1 MNRREQTPRSW
12 FWRWF
17 LNSKVVT
24 GLLVLLLILCNTFVF
39 TKVAYLL
46 TPFLE
51 FLAIVGLPII
61 MSGILYYLMNPV
73 VDFLEKKGV
82 KRVYSI
88 LGLFVFVIGL
98 IVWGVVVIIPKI
110 EEQTISFMDN
120 FPSYVKVVET
130 SVDDFLSSPIFSQ
143 VQDQLEASWDKVL
156 SSVTNVIQTISKS
169 TFQNLGSFF
178 GALAS
183 VFVAIITM
191 PFILFYLLRDGKQLA
206 PYSVRVLPTKWRQPT
221 LKVLND
227 MNQQVS
233 SYIRGQLTV
242 AFLVGVMFTIGFSI
256 IGLDY
261 AVTIGIVAG
270 FLNLIPYLG
279 SFLAMIPVV
288 FLGIVGGPALLVK
301 IGIFFVIE
309 QTLEGRFISPLI
321 LGSQLSIHP
330 ITILF
335 VLLTSGKF
343 FGLTG
348 VILGI
353 PLYAAG
359 KVLIQAIFDWYKD
372 ISDLYET
379 PIEPEPLALAEP
391 EEEI

>member
-1 MNRREQTPRSW
+1 MNLREQTPRSW

-191 PFILFYLLRDGKQLA
+191 PFILFYLLRDG
-206 PYSVRVLPTKWRQPT
+206 
-221 LKVLND
+221 
-227 MNQQVS
+227 
-233 SYIRGQLTV
+233 
-242 AFLVGVMFTIGFSI
+242 
-256 IGLDY
+256 
-261 AVTIGIVAG
+261 
-270 FLNLIPYLG
+270 
-279 SFLAMIPVV
+279 
-288 FLGIVGGPALLVK
+288 
-301 IGIFFVIE
+301 
-309 QTLEGRFISPLI
+309 
-321 LGSQLSIHP
+321 
-330 ITILF
+330 
-335 VLLTSGKF
+335 
-343 FGLTG
+343 
-348 VILGI
+348 
-353 PLYAAG
+353 
-359 KVLIQAIFDWYKD
+359 
-372 ISDLYET
+372 
-379 PIEPEPLALAEP
+379 
-391 EEEI
+391 

>member
-1 MNRREQTPRSW
+1 MNRREQTQRSW

-61 MSGILYYLMNPV
+61 MSGVLYYLMNPV
-73 VDFLEKKGV
+73 VDFLEKKGI

-261 AVTIGIVAG
+261 AVTLGIVAG

-288 FLGIVGGPALLVK
+288 FLGIVG
-301 IGIFFVIE
+301 
-309 QTLEGRFISPLI
+309 
-321 LGSQLSIHP
+321 
-330 ITILF
+330 
-335 VLLTSGKF
+335 
-343 FGLTG
+343 
-348 VILGI
+348 
-353 PLYAAG
+353 
-359 KVLIQAIFDWYKD
+359 
-372 ISDLYET
+372 
-379 PIEPEPLALAEP
+379 
-391 EEEI
+391 